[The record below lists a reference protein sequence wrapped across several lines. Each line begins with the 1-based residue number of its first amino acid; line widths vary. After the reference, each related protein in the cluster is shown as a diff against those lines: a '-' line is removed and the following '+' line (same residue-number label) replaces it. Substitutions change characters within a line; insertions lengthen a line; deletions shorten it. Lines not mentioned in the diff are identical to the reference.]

1 MKLPCVFASLLLSA
15 PLVFP
20 ANAATTI
27 PCGKRVDIIKMLS
40 NKFSEEP
47 RAIGIDGNSTLVEI
61 FASKAGTWTIV
72 VTRPNG
78 SSCVVGAGDSWEE
91 MPPMTVSQQTRL

>member
-1 MKLPCVFASLLLSA
+1 MKLSIVLSSLLLSA
-15 PLVFP
+15 AL
-20 ANAATTI
+20 AADSHAATTI

>member
-1 MKLPCVFASLLLSA
+1 MKLSLVLSSLMLSIA
-15 PLVFP
+15 L
-20 ANAATTI
+20 ATQSQAATTVR
-27 PCGKRVDIIKMLS
+27 CGNRADVIKMLS

-61 FASKAGTWTIV
+61 FASKAGTWTIL

-78 SSCVVGAGDSWEE
+78 PSCVVGAGDSWEE
-91 MPPMTVSQQTRL
+91 MLPVTASQQTRL